1 MYRDVAPTP
10 GKAAVEWPVLTSL
23 FSQHAGGPPQSIW
36 IHSLYR
42 ALVSGGLDGSLRLP
56 SWGCC

>member
-36 IHSLYR
+36 IHSLYG
-42 ALVSGGLDGSLRLP
+42 ALVSGGLDGSLTLV
-56 SWGCC
+56 C